1 MKSLLIKFYLSSRR
15 DAFVFLLAPIVRNFA
30 MFSLKNVP
38 FLLKELDYCFSLFHY
53 EQEMLQV
60 LCQVINYPP

>member
-1 MKSLLIKFYLSSRR
+1 MHL
-15 DAFVFLLAPIVRNFA
+15 FLLAPIVGNFA

-53 EQEMLQV
+53 EEEMLQI